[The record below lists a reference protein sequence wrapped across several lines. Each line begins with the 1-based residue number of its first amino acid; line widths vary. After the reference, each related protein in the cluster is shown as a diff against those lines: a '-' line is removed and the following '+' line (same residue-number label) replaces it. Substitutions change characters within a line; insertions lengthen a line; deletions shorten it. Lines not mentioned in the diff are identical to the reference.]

1 MVEEKQDKEKD
12 LIKIRMVKE
21 IISRKFYKYLK
32 MFEKN
37 ESERML
43 MKKTWDHAIDLR
55 EGFVAKKRKIY
66 PLSRIERE
74 EVQEFVKDQLRKRYI

>member
-43 MKKTWDHAIDLR
+43 MKKT
-55 EGFVAKKRKIY
+55 
-66 PLSRIERE
+66 
-74 EVQEFVKDQLRKRYI
+74 